1 MKTLVTISTHS
12 LLVLKLDVVSHTK
25 NAHYGTDDIADF
37 KFLNDL
43 TSAIFE
49 AHVCTCD
56 WRGRHL
62 DTATVEVSER
72 TLRFLLEE
80 TKDMFEHSVWGIK
93 FNDLEALEKVKDLTQ
108 AILHAMEA
116 LEALDIKDEPKAT
129 LVEVA

>member
-1 MKTLVTISTHS
+1 MKTLVTINTHS
-12 LLVLKLDVVSHTK
+12 LLVLKCDVVSHTK
-25 NAHYGTDDIADF
+25 NAHYSTTDIEDF

-43 TSAIFE
+43 TSAIHE
-49 AHVCTCD
+49 ASV
-56 WRGRHL
+56 WL
-62 DTATVEVSER
+62 DTATYHSKSTVQVSER